1 MKNEIK
7 ITPEGLKLM
16 IAISNG
22 GYSDGF
28 YGKELVFTKGFEGD
42 LQYLFQALGNIGAC
56 ARLGEIEKEVSILVV
71 ANKLLEEPNSDL
83 YNDFAEELSILLNQS
98 NSPFLRLIFMT
109 EENLIERIDKRASN
123 FNDEALKDF
132 LKKYKASR
140 TKAKKVI
147 RQNKKRASNKTTPSE
162 SDTDIKQKTLF
173 DTIM

>member
-1 MKNEIK
+1 MKDEIK

-16 IAISNG
+16 VTISNG

-56 ARLGEIEKEVSILVV
+56 ARLGEIEKEISILVV

-98 NSPFLRLIFMT
+98 NSPYLRLIFMT
-109 EENLIERIDKRASN
+109 EENLIDRIQKRATN
-123 FNDEALKDF
+123 FKDEALKDF

-140 TKAKKVI
+140 TKAKKAM
-147 RQNKKRASNKTTPSE
+147 RQNNKRASNKTAPPVL
-162 SDTDIKQKTLF
+162 DTVIKQKTLF
-173 DTIM
+173 DTTM